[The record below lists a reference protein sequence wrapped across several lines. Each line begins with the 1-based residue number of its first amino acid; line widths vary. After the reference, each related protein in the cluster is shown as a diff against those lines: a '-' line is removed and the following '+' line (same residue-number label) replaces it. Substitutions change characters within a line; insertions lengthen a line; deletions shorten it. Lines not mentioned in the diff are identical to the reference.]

1 MTTITV
7 EINDRAVVDALNA
20 ILERGQNIR
29 PALTEIGQTIA
40 SEIKLGFRSSSDPWG
55 NPWQRLADTTLERR
69 RKGPRG
75 TGSPMPLRDTGVLMN
90 SLQYQVTDNSVAI
103 GPADNAGKAR
113 MHQFG
118 GISRGMFRGARI
130 PARPYLPIRSG
141 AVDLPQPWGE
151 EVLRILNNHLDPR

>member
-7 EINDRAVVDALNA
+7 EINDRAVVDALNE
-20 ILERGQNIR
+20 IIKRGQNLR
-29 PALTEIGQTIA
+29 PALAEIGQTIA
-40 SEIKLGFRSSSDPWG
+40 SEIKLGFRDSRDPWG

-69 RKGPRG
+69 RKGPRA

-90 SLQYQVTDNSVAI
+90 SIQPQITDNSVAI

-118 GISRGMFRGARI
+118 GISKGMFKGARI

-141 AVDLPQPWGE
+141 AVDLPRPWGE
-151 EVLRILNNHLDPR
+151 EVLRILKNHMDPR